1 MEEKKILQIELFN
14 FFKQKL
20 RFIFI
25 LTFIFSLSAIIYSLS
40 ITNYYSSSAIL
51 SESENNMSNPSLS
64 SGIGNLIGFNISQNS
79 PLNKYSLEMKSLDF
93 FSILYNN
100 EEFLKNLVALD
111 AYDRNQEKNLYDK
124 DIFDVKNNK
133 WHVNKDVSSK
143 PHMQNAHGILLK
155 DLDLDIDYDMNVLEV
170 TFKSISPVA
179 SQYILETL
187 IIEFNKYKKNQKEL
201 KGKEAIEHL
210 ENLLSSSSRSSIKD
224 LASEVIRREL
234 EKSAYADIPSYNFLE
249 IIQSPY
255 MPLYKSGPNR
265 PLIVILF
272 TIFGF
277 LLSLFVVVI
286 RNFFEI

>member
-111 AYDRNQEKNLYDK
+111 AYDRNQEKK
-124 DIFDVKNNK
+124 VIHIIF
-133 WHVNKDVSSK
+133 K
-143 PHMQNAHGILLK
+143 PNI
-155 DLDLDIDYDMNVLEV
+155 
-170 TFKSISPVA
+170 
-179 SQYILETL
+179 
-187 IIEFNKYKKNQKEL
+187 
-201 KGKEAIEHL
+201 
-210 ENLLSSSSRSSIKD
+210 SRSSI
-224 LASEVIRREL
+224 
-234 EKSAYADIPSYNFLE
+234 
-249 IIQSPY
+249 
-255 MPLYKSGPNR
+255 
-265 PLIVILF
+265 
-272 TIFGF
+272 TF
-277 LLSLFVVVI
+277 LLPGNYLGKI
-286 RNFFEI
+286 YQQDMTPR